1 MFDVRWLLIV
11 LMIASDALY
20 CEGNEKNPLLIP
32 DSEAVHTVG
41 CLTDMFELLDAE

>member
-1 MFDVRWLLIV
+1 MNQ
-11 LMIASDALY
+11 
-20 CEGNEKNPLLIP
+20 EGTEHGIHFLIP